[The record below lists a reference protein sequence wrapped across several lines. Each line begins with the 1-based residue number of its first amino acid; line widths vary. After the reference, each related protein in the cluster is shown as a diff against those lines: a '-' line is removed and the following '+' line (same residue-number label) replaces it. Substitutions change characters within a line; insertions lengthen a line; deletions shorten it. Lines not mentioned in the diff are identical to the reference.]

1 MAQERLHVVPHEEG
15 WAVKAENTS
24 GTESTHSTQ
33 REAIDAA
40 RDMCRKH
47 EADLVIHRQD
57 GTIRN
62 VYAYGESN
70 NNSSNGNIYE
80 EETMS
85 TRTER
90 RERVELN
97 DVASVGS
104 RISWGAILG
113 GAFVALSM
121 IILLGVLCTALGLT
135 VTDRVTDRT
144 MYYGAMVA
152 TAVVALVA
160 LFIGGYIASC
170 ATAGETKGEAVM
182 YGLILWGTVF
192 AMLTTLTAAG
202 ANVGYS
208 ALMASSST
216 EGGTA
221 LSPKVMEDAGL
232 ERAQIE
238 RLQRSI
244 DEGRP
249 AQVSPTTAAWFTFG
263 GILLS
268 MATAVGGAIV
278 GAGPTLFLRRVTV
291 TAPARVGTTV

>member
-1 MAQERLHVVPHEEG
+1 MAQERLHVVPHEDG

-62 VYAYGESN
+62 VYAYGESSN
-70 NNSSNGNIYE
+70 NNNGNYYE
-80 EETMS
+80 EENSMS

-90 RERVELN
+90 RERVDIN

-113 GAFVALSM
+113 GAFVSLSI

-135 VTDRVTDRT
+135 VSDRVTDRT
-144 MYYGAMVA
+144 MYYGAMIA
-152 TAVVALVA
+152 GAVVSLVA
-160 LFIGGYIASC
+160 LFVGGYIATC

-192 AMLTTLTAAG
+192 AVLTGLTAAG
-202 ANVGYS
+202 ANVGYN
-208 ALMASSST
+208 ALMATKNDQAS
-216 EGGTA
+216 
-221 LSPKVMEDAGL
+221 LLNPKMMEDAGL
-232 ERAQIE
+232 ERAQID

-249 AQVSPTTAAWFTFG
+249 TVSPTTAAWFTFG

-268 MATAVGGAIV
+268 MATAVGGAVV

-291 TAPARVGTTV
+291 TSPARVGTTV